1 MSPTVDFGEFL
12 NLSPM
17 KKLNPFCLVVLYCLC
32 CFVLTATADDGGIQV
47 LMGEA
52 TTFIQ
57 GGPTIVNPVTIHVPS
72 GPGWTLYWETLTVYV
87 PECKEM
93 QTQIEV
99 RSTSLAHS
107 ENL

>member
-1 MSPTVDFGEFL
+1 
-12 NLSPM
+12 M

-57 GGPTIVNPVTIHVPS
+57 GGPTIVNPVTIPCTLWTWVDIVLGNINRLRS
-72 GPGWTLYWETLTVYV
+72 G
-87 PECKEM
+87 M
-93 QTQIEV
+93 QGD
-99 RSTSLAHS
+99 ADP
-107 ENL
+107 N